1 MLDAFQSVSL
11 LWVMCAAILVF
22 MMQGGFCL
30 LEAGVTRTKN
40 SINVA
45 LKNLTDFCISAMIF
59 WLFGYGI
66 MFGHSAYGWIGTSR
80 FMPDE
85 QFFSIGSTPTAA
97 SAIALGFFLFQM
109 MFCGTSTTIVSG
121 AVAERI
127 RFAGYLVLTVVLSG
141 LIYPLFGHWAWGG
154 ADTGSPTGWLAK
166 LGFVDFA
173 GSTVVHAIGGWFS
186 LAAVII
192 IGPRLG
198 RFDTKAPRIR
208 GHNLVLAT
216 CGVMLLWV
224 GWFGFNGGS
233 TLALNSQVPR
243 ILVATN
249 LAAIASCLTALFM
262 AWWIE
267 KRAIVEMTL
276 NGALGGLVA
285 VTASCHIIPFWGA
298 VLLGVGAGVISVAVT
313 YLLDDFKID
322 DVVSAVPV
330 HAACGLFGTVFW
342 PLFTPEQSF
351 QHGMSCLQQFGVQL
365 LGSGVAFVWAF
376 GVGGVCIYLINKVM
390 PLRVRARDE
399 IVGLNFVEHGASN
412 DLAEL
417 MSTMNDHRT
426 RGDFSQHVFV
436 EPHSEVGQIAAEYNR
451 VLDRVTDEIRAREE
465 TTHALKSAEEKYRS
479 IFENAVEG
487 IFQTSPSGIYMN
499 VNPALAKIYGY
510 DSPNDL
516 IGSIGDISKDLY
528 VDPQRRAEFCR
539 LIETEGAVK
548 GFVSEVYRR
557 DGSTIWIS
565 ENAHP
570 VKNAAGRILYY
581 EGSVEDVTEVRRAEQ
596 WRAEKAEAEAANEA
610 KSQFLAKMSHE
621 IRTPLNGVIGML
633 DLLKATSLDDRQKRY
648 VTICR
653 SSADTLLGL
662 INDILD
668 LSKIEAGRM
677 ELALVDFDLHQLVE
691 DISEMFVHRA
701 EGKGVELAC
710 HIAPD
715 VPQRIE
721 GDPERLRQILVNLV
735 GNALKF
741 TSVGYVLI
749 KVSMAQSPTGEHR
762 LQIHVKDTGIGIS
775 PAQQQ
780 KLFQPFTQADVTTS
794 RRFGGTGLGLSICR
808 QLADLMQGSIQ
819 IESAVGVGTTF
830 TVDLPLTSAEVSK
843 VAPEHEPLAGL
854 RVLLVDDNEINLEI
868 LSEHLVAWGCRVS
881 KCLSAETALSL
892 LSKPATTGPAFSIA
906 IIDKQ
911 MPGFD
916 GEMLAGSIRKY
927 AHLDSLRI
935 LMLTSVDFS
944 DAAVDGIPPWDAWIN
959 KPVRAGRLLEMLQKL
974 RDYVPLENARELSAQ
989 QPLSETKTP
998 SARILIADDNEVN
1011 LIVTTELVRSLGFD
1025 TETAADGSIV
1035 LEKLKSQTYDL
1046 ILMDCQMPTLDGF
1059 ETTRK
1064 IREIEK
1070 QAQNGEHIP
1079 IVALTAN
1086 AIQGDNDRCRQAGM
1100 DGYLTKPIDHA
1111 QLSNTLLQ
1119 ILTTHQPVPQQEHK
1133 VDIEL
1138 SSNKNLVTQLSPV
1151 SVGTIP
1157 QVVTAIET
1165 ISPAKNITKSILS
1178 SVSSDSIA
1186 IPEAI
1191 INVHQQ
1197 SIEAVQF
1204 QELVNRCRRDHE
1216 FALRVLQ
1223 KFATRVL
1230 ADKAQ
1235 FALALAAE
1243 DSKTLKSLSHSLKG
1257 AAANV
1262 GATRLAQLA
1271 GNLEEQISDESLT
1284 VHEQNLND
1292 LFNEIDTVRE
1302 WIDRKLLAEH
1312 APASAAGSVAL

>member
-1 MLDAFQSVSL
+1 MLDPTQSVSL
-11 LWVMCAAILVF
+11 LWVMCAAVLVF

-45 LKNLTDFCISAMIF
+45 LKNLTDFCISALIF
-59 WLFGYGI
+59 WIFGYGL
-66 MFGHSAYGWIGTSR
+66 MFGESANGWIGTSH

-85 QFFSIGSTPTAA
+85 NFLLGSTGSGVVSGGAA
-97 SAIALGFFLFQM
+97 MALGFFLFQM

-127 RFAGYLVLTVVLSG
+127 RFAGYLVLTAILSG
-141 LIYPLFGHWAWGG
+141 LVYPVFGHWAWGG
-154 ADTGSPTGWLAK
+154 AESGHAAGWLAK

-173 GSTVVHAIGGWFS
+173 GSTVVHAVGGWFS
-186 LAAVII
+186 LAAILI

-198 RFDTKAPRIR
+198 RFDTKSPRIR

-233 TLALNSQVPR
+233 TFALNGQVPR

-249 LAAIASCLTALFM
+249 LAAVASCLTALFM

-267 KRAIVEMTL
+267 KRAVVEMTL

-298 VLLGVGAGVISVAVT
+298 VLLGIGAGVISVAVT
-313 YLLDDFKID
+313 YLLDDLKID

-342 PLFTPEQSF
+342 PLFTPADRF
-351 QHGMSCLQQFGVQL
+351 QQGMSCLEQFGVQL
-365 LGSGVAFVWAF
+365 LGSATAFCWAF
-376 GVGGVCIYLINKVM
+376 GVGGGCIYLVNKVM

-417 MSTMNDHRT
+417 MGTMSDHRI
-426 RGDFSQHVFV
+426 RGEFTQHVFV

-451 VLDRVTDEIRAREE
+451 VLDRVTDEIRARED
-465 TTHALKSAEEKYRS
+465 TSRALKSAEEKYRS

-487 IFQTSPSGIYMN
+487 IFQTSPSGVYMN

-510 DSPNDL
+510 DSPNEL
-516 IGSIGDISKDLY
+516 IAGVQNIAADLY
-528 VDPQRRAEFCR
+528 VQPGRREEFCR
-539 LIETEGAVK
+539 LIETEGSVK
-548 GFVSEVYRR
+548 AFVSEVRRR

-570 VKNAAGRILYY
+570 VKNASGRILYY

-610 KSQFLAKMSHE
+610 KSHFLAKMSHE
-621 IRTPLNGVIGML
+621 IRTPLNGVIGMF
-633 DLLKATSLDDRQKRY
+633 DLLKTTQLDERQRRY
-648 VTICR
+648 LTIGR
-653 SSADTLLGL
+653 NSADTLLGL

-677 ELALVDFDLHQLVE
+677 ELDVVDFDLHQLVE

-701 EGKGVELAC
+701 ESKGVELAC

-715 VPQRIE
+715 VPSRIE

-741 TSVGYVLI
+741 TSEGYVLI
-749 KVSMAQSPTGEHR
+749 KATIADGADGGNILR
-762 LQIHVKDTGIGIS
+762 LLVKDTGIGIS
-775 PAQQQ
+775 PTQQQ
-780 KLFQPFTQADVTTS
+780 KLFQPFQQADVTTS

-808 QLADLMQGSIQ
+808 QLTDLMHGTIRIDSQIGS
-819 IESAVGVGTTF
+819 GTSF
-830 TVDLPLTSAEVSK
+830 YVEIPLAA
-843 VAPEHEPLAGL
+843 APNITPAADHEPLAGV

-868 LSEHLVAWGCRVS
+868 LSEHLTAWGCRVS
-881 KCLSAETALSL
+881 KCLSADTALSI
-892 LSKPATTGPAFSIA
+892 LSKPAGAAQPFSIA

-911 MPGFD
+911 MPGID
-916 GEMLAGSIRKY
+916 GEMLAGSIRQ
-927 AHLDSLRI
+927 LPGVEDLRI

-944 DAAVDGIPPWDAWIN
+944 ESGVNGLPPWDAWIN
-959 KPVRAGRLLEMLQKL
+959 KPVRAGRLLEMLLKL
-974 RDYVPLENARELSAQ
+974 RECVPLFSRPETPAVEEPFQSKAR
-989 QPLSETKTP
+989 
-998 SARILIADDNEVN
+998 SARILVADDNEVN
-1011 LIVTTELVRSLGFD
+1011 LLVTTELLQSQGFE
-1025 TETAADGSIV
+1025 TETADDGTV
-1035 LEKLKSQTYDL
+1035 AFDKVKRHDYDL
-1046 ILMDCQMPTLDGF
+1046 ILMDCQMPLMDGF
-1059 ETTRK
+1059 EATRQ
-1064 IREIEK
+1064 IREWEQSQGK
-1070 QAQNGEHIP
+1070 GRRIP

-1086 AIQGDNDRCRQAGM
+1086 AIQGDDNRCRQAGM

-1111 QLSNTLLQ
+1111 A
-1119 ILTTHQPVPQQEHK
+1119 
-1133 VDIEL
+1133 L
-1138 SSNKNLVTQLSPV
+1138 SSTLIQMLSGKHREECRSEGDKDSASISSTTTTTSHEVKIDTTVTLEASRSTGNPSTVVSADAEPLPPV
-1151 SVGTIP
+1151 V
-1157 QVVTAIET
+1157 IE
-1165 ISPAKNITKSILS
+1165 
-1178 SVSSDSIA
+1178 
-1186 IPEAI
+1186 
-1191 INVHQQ
+1191 
-1197 SIEAVQF
+1197 EAVVF
-1204 QELVNRCRRDHE
+1204 DELLSRCRRDTDFAMRVLHK
-1216 FALRVLQ
+1216 FALRI
-1223 KFATRVL
+1223 TT
-1230 ADKAQ
+1230 DKAQ
-1235 FALALAAE
+1235 LALALAAH
-1243 DSKTLKSLSHSLKG
+1243 DVKIVQSVAHSLKG

-1262 GATRLAQLA
+1262 GARRLSQLA
-1271 GNLEEQISDESLT
+1271 GSLETQLRADSLLSIDQLLTDLINEVDRVRGWIENKLANEST
-1284 VHEQNLND
+1284 
-1292 LFNEIDTVRE
+1292 
-1302 WIDRKLLAEH
+1302 
-1312 APASAAGSVAL
+1312 PATAMSRTT